1 MPRRRRSQ
9 RYDSKNPRLR
19 ELLPRVGFDFADKRS
34 RAMLSG
40 ANSALVKEKIR
51 GFAGDLD
58 KDLVDEALAVLF
70 ERANAAVEEDPA
82 RLSNTIP
89 GEFWGVIKQNIP
101 WASGGDLDG
110 HAVFSLAAALVVALV
125 VAHETYDAA
134 RPYERF
140 RHQYG
145 KLAEGVH
152 RFSALLKQHHHDN
165 ILVMGFYLDSS
176 VGLPSD
182 DGEELEEEK
191 TELAEDVE
199 PMDIEAWV
207 RGIRN

>member
-1 MPRRRRSQ
+1 MPRRRRPQ
-9 RYDSKNPRLR
+9 RHDGGNLRLR
-19 ELLPRVGFDFADKRS
+19 ELLPRVGFDFADKAN

-51 GFAGDLD
+51 GFAGDLGWN
-58 KDLVDEALAVLF
+58 LVDEVLAVLF
-70 ERANAAVEEDPA
+70 EQANAAVEGDPA
-82 RLSNTIP
+82 RLSDATP
-89 GEFWGVIKQNIP
+89 GEFWGVIKQNVP
-101 WASGGDLDG
+101 WASGADLGG
-110 HAVFSLAAALVVALV
+110 HAVFSLAAALV

-140 RHQYG
+140 RDQYG

-165 ILVMGFYLDSS
+165 VLVMSFYFDSS
-176 VGLPSD
+176 VGLPP
-182 DGEELEEEK
+182 DGEEELEEEK
-191 TELAEDVE
+191 IELAQEVE
-199 PMDIEAWV
+199 PMDIETWA